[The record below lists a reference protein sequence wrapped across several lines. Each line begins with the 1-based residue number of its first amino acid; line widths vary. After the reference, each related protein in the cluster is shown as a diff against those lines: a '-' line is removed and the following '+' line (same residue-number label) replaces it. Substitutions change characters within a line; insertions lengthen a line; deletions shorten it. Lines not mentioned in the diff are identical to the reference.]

1 MELKA
6 VVPGPLL
13 EVRSEALTLEW
24 TLQDG
29 EVQKPVRGGA
39 RTGEATLKSVVS
51 AAVSRRST
59 AKGHEVQRAS
69 RRGRCAMM
77 VITEPLTGGTA
88 VAIVVGAGDGSAVMA
103 CSEVEHEG
111 RHRQR

>member
-39 RTGEATLKSVVS
+39 RTGEANLKSVVL

-59 AKGHEVQRAS
+59 AKGHEVRG
-69 RRGRCAMM
+69 RRGKACA
-77 VITEPLTGGTA
+77 P
-88 VAIVVGAGDGSAVMA
+88 
-103 CSEVEHEG
+103 
-111 RHRQR
+111 